1 MRRRQARLLIC
12 VLALGAM
19 LAGPA
24 LAEARSDS
32 PGGFADQRT
41 VDQAVEAREGL
52 LERALD
58 VWSGLVKLF
67 TMDGAALVPD
77 G

>member
-1 MRRRQARLLIC
+1 M
-12 VLALGAM
+12 
-19 LAGPA
+19 AGPA
-24 LAEARSDS
+24 LAVAHNDS
-32 PGGFADQRT
+32 PDGLAEERVT
-41 VDQAVEAREGL
+41 SRMVEEREGF

-58 VWSGLVKLF
+58 LWSGLVKLF